1 MQSYQPTVMKKVL
14 IATIISLFV
23 TDISSAQESQYDKDV
38 KRFLEIN
45 GSKQNMEPIVTQMMA
60 QFKMMKTGVPDEF
73 WSRAEKN
80 MIADLDNRL
89 LKVVPIYK
97 SQFSHEEI
105 KGLIA
110 FYESPLGKSFIEKSV
125 KLLPQTMQIGQQ
137 WGMEIGT
144 KIQQDL
150 MNEGY

>member
-1 MQSYQPTVMKKVL
+1 MKKVL

-80 MIADLDNRL
+80 MIADLDNLL
-89 LKVVPIYK
+89 LKMVPIYK

-105 KGLIA
+105 KGLIE
-110 FYESPLGKSFIEKSV
+110 FYESPLGKSFTEKSV

>member
-1 MQSYQPTVMKKVL
+1 MLQNKRSMKD
-14 IATIISLFV
+14 ISL
-23 TDISSAQESQYDKDV
+23 DV
-38 KRFLEIN
+38 KRFLEVN
-45 GSKQNMEPIVTQMMA
+45 GSKQNMKPIVTQMMA

-80 MIADLDNRL
+80 MIADLDNLL
-89 LKVVPIYK
+89 LKMVPIYK

-125 KLLPQTMQIGQQ
+125 KTIVVAIKLFLD
-137 WGMEIGT
+137 
-144 KIQQDL
+144 KI
-150 MNEGY
+150 